1 VDAIYVLFFLVLGL
15 LPLIAAVL
23 VMIAGA
29 RRLMGRRSRLDRL
42 ADVIASAMSQMVYP
56 PSLRGGGP
64 VVPPPPD
71 EAE

>member
-1 VDAIYVLFFLVLGL
+1 VDAIYALFFLVLGL

-29 RRLMGRRSRLDRL
+29 RRLMGRRSRFDRA
-42 ADVIASAMSQMVYP
+42 ADVTASAMSQMVYP